1 MIFAALTFLLVA
13 VLGSLAVAGV
23 RAWRF
28 WRTLQRASER
38 TGGALE
44 RLAAQGAA
52 TEQRA
57 LGLTGNS
64 ERLEEATER
73 LRRTL
78 AAFAII
84 RTAAAEP
91 RALYDSIIGAVPRK

>member
-1 MIFAALTFLLVA
+1 MIFAALTFLVVA
-13 VLGSLAVAGV
+13 VLGSVSVAGV
-23 RAWRF
+23 RAWRL
-28 WRTLQRASER
+28 WRTLQRASEQ
-38 TGGALE
+38 TGGALD
-44 RLAAQGAA
+44 RLAAQGAV

-57 LGLTGNS
+57 MGLTGNS
-64 ERLEEATER
+64 ERLDKAVER